1 MAGGKARC
9 AAAIDAVTLRCKW
22 RRRGGRGREGGA
34 FVHCDEFRVVTTLA
48 RRNNPEVQ
56 ILVRILFPLS
66 DAAVPL
72 LRTTTPLPL
81 SSLARSLS
89 CTH

>member
-1 MAGGKARC
+1 M
-9 AAAIDAVTLRCKW
+9 
-22 RRRGGRGREGGA
+22 
-34 FVHCDEFRVVTTLA
+34 HCDEFRVVTTLA

-72 LRTTTPLPL
+72 LRTTSLPP
-81 SSLARSLS
+81 SPSLPFMHTLTQKIA
-89 CTH
+89 